1 MPTATFVKLTPEE
14 LASHEQKVD
23 RWTQTLIQQARDGG
37 DPETQANA
45 QTLLRNRGISWR
57 LSDAW

>member
-1 MPTATFVKLTPEE
+1 MATATFVTLTPEE

-23 RWTQTLIQQARDGG
+23 RWTQTLIQQANDDT

-45 QTLLRNRGISWR
+45 QTLLTTRGI
-57 LSDAW
+57 AW